1 MKLKLKFK
9 LSILMA
15 IIMAIVIGGLSYLSL
30 HQATKTSTSL
40 ALEAL
45 HNAAGEQAEYWQGRE
60 NRYIQLLRTLA
71 DIMEDYE
78 NLDATQR
85 RDRFD
90 AMLFGIMSSEPL
102 IVNLYTVWKPNAVD
116 GMDAQNIGRS
126 GSTQTGQYAV
136 AFSRESG
143 NIKSRATVDVDNS
156 MAYFN
161 SPNSKKDRVENPFPR
176 KLSSGKDVILVRMMV
191 PIINRRTNETV
202 GGVGILLDIS
212 NIQMHVKE
220 AMEEHKEY
228 SAMTIYSGNGFT
240 LGSYK
245 SENVGKM
252 LVDVDK
258 SGYGIT
264 TEDIQRA
271 IEKGEDFYTGQYMQE
286 FGAIVHIYVHPIK
299 IGNSDMNWA
308 IMIGVNEEHIL
319 GDVHRLSKFMIF
331 LALLSIAGTAVIII
345 FVLHAMTKPLVKVT
359 NALKDISEGE
369 GDLTSSLAVESKDE
383 IGDLARYFNSLI
395 KTLRSPISDT
405 KMVVDSLA
413 AAAEE
418 LSAVSRE
425 LSTASAETVDQ
436 ATTVASTT
444 EEMAVNINAM
454 ASGAEEASVNAND
467 VASAAEEMSTNM
479 NTIAAAVEEMSASIN
494 EIAGNADDTRR
505 VVVEASAKSGD
516 ATSTMGKLGASAKEI
531 GQVTDVI
538 KKIAD
543 KTNLLALNAT
553 IEAASAGESGKG
565 FAVVASEI
573 KELATQSAQSAD
585 DIAKRIE
592 GIQAETSNAVDV
604 INEVCNII
612 VRINQSVEAIAGHVD
627 QQKKATNEIANNVSQ
642 ASIGSKR
649 VASAISEVAKG
660 SHDIARNAAEA
671 AKGATDVS
679 KNVTTVNEAAK
690 ESSQGAT
697 QVNSSAQDLAKMAEH
712 LRNIMSKFKT

>member
-15 IIMAIVIGGLSYLSL
+15 IIMAIVIGGLSYASL
-30 HQATKTSTSL
+30 HQATKTSTNL

-78 NLDATQR
+78 DIDATLR

-90 AMLFGIMSSEPL
+90 AMLLGVMSSEPA
-102 IVNLYTVWKPNAVD
+102 ITNLYMVWKPNAVD
-116 GMDAQNIGRS
+116 GMDFKYIDRS
-126 GSTQTGQYAV
+126 GSTHTGQYAITY
-136 AFSRESG
+136 SRESG
-143 NIKSRATVDVDNS
+143 SIKSRATTDVDNC
-156 MAYFN
+156 MAYF
-161 SPNSKKDRVENPFPR
+161 SGPNSKRDRVENPFPR
-176 KLSSGKDVILVRMMV
+176 KLENGKDAILLRMMV

-202 GGVGILLDIS
+202 GGVGVLLDIS
-212 NIQMHVKE
+212 GIQAHVME
-220 AMEEHKEY
+220 VLEEHKEF
-228 SAMTIYSGNGFT
+228 SAMTIYSGNGFV
-240 LGSYK
+240 LGSYRPEK
-245 SENVGKM
+245 IGKM

-258 SGYGIT
+258 SSYGIT
-264 TEDIQRA
+264 IEDVQRA
-271 IEKGEDFYTGQYMQE
+271 IEKGENFYASNYVPEIGS
-286 FGAIVHIYVHPIK
+286 VLHIYVHPIK
-299 IGNSDMNWA
+299 IGSSDMNWA
-308 IMIGVNEEHIL
+308 IMIGVNEEHVL
-319 GDVHRLSKFMIF
+319 GDVHRLSRFMIF
-331 LALLSIAGTAVIII
+331 LALLSIAGTVAIII
-345 FVLHAMTKPLVKVT
+345 LVLHAMTKPLVKVT
-359 NALKDISEGE
+359 DALKDISEGE
-369 GDLTSSLAVESKDE
+369 GDLTHSLAIESEDE
-383 IGDLARYFNSLI
+383 IGDLARYFNSLLN
-395 KTLRSPISDT
+395 TLRNPISDT
-405 KMVVDSLA
+405 KMVVNSLA

-425 LSTASAETVDQ
+425 LSTASVETVGQ

-479 NTIAAAVEEMSASIN
+479 NTIAAAVEEMSASIR
-494 EIAGNADDTRR
+494 EIASNAEEARK
-505 VVVEASAKSGD
+505 VAVEATAKSND
-516 ATSTMGKLGASAKEI
+516 ATSTMGKLGLSAKEI

-553 IEAASAGESGKG
+553 IEAASAGEAGKG
-565 FAVVASEI
+565 FAVVAGEI

-585 DIAKRIE
+585 DIARRID
-592 GIQAETSNAVDV
+592 GIQGETSNAVDV
-604 INEVCNII
+604 INEVSDII
-612 VRINQSVEAIAGHVD
+612 VKINQSVEAIAGHVD
-627 QQKKATNEIANNVSQ
+627 QQTKAANEISSNVSQ

-660 SHDIARNAAEA
+660 SHDIARNAGEA

-679 KNVTTVNEAAK
+679 KNVVTVNDAAK
-690 ESSQGAT
+690 ESSHGAT
-697 QVNSSAQDLAKMAEH
+697 QVDTSAHELAKMAEH